1 MSFVV
6 LRHALA
12 TIIGRIVHHFQVIR
26 AHRHYSEVI
35 ALDDE
40 LQRFIDNLPPHF
52 SMQPDTSLDKTEEYI
67 PLHRYLLITEIL
79 FVRIS
84 LHRPYLLRR
93 LDSER
98 YARSRRACFNSAIL
112 DYEVR
117 QAYRRTQSKEMLT
130 RVSNA
135 YREFSTAMIAGIY
148 LVLDPNGKDA
158 DVMHAIMDTFMSDH
172 EGAEN
177 LDDTTSR
184 ELKIVEFLKSK
195 ASQAGTR
202 AYNGRKMSVDC
213 GSSHPSEQSLDAQA
227 NLLLSLQQSRG
238 LNGHRQNG
246 DLSLQ
251 RSQYAANGHFGIDG
265 AHLTNGHLPPQS
277 PTFQRVQND
286 MIGISRTSPAG
297 SGSPGADDDSSA
309 QSLLDHWVNTVNNP
323 PPLMD
328 GFMNGAWGAFAT
340 GSADASNWL
349 NTPYLLNDAAMT
361 TTGVEVADCSFW
373 ENLVNQI
380 RGGSI
385 Q

>member
-6 LRHALA
+6 LRHHLA
-12 TIIGRIVHHFQVIR
+12 AIIGRIVHHFQVIR

-93 LDSER
+93 LDTDR
-98 YARSRRACFNSAIL
+98 YARSRRACFNSAIM

-117 QAYRRTQSKEMLT
+117 QAYRRTKTKEMLM
-130 RVSNA
+130 RVSNS

-158 DVMHAIMDTFMSDH
+158 DVMHAILDTFMTDH

-177 LDDTTSR
+177 IDDTTSR
-184 ELKIVEFLKSK
+184 ELKIVEFLKAK

-202 AYNGRKMSVDC
+202 AHHGRKSSVDA
-213 GSSHPSEQSLDAQA
+213 GSSHPSEQSMDAQA

-238 LNGHRQNG
+238 MAGSRPNG

-251 RSQYAANGHFGIDG
+251 RPQYINGHYGMDG
-265 AHLTNGHLPPQS
+265 VPLTNGHLPPQS
-277 PTFQRVQND
+277 PTLQRVVQND
-286 MIGISRTSPAG
+286 LMAISRNSPAG
-297 SGSPGADDDSSA
+297 SGSPGAEDDSA

-323 PPLMD
+323 PPVVD

-340 GSADASNWL
+340 GSADASQWL
-349 NTPYLLNDAAMT
+349 NTPYLMGDGSMT

-373 ENLVNQI
+373 ETLVNQI
-380 RGGSI
+380 RGGPP